1 MDESEL
7 VQKERT
13 GEEKSKD
20 TREDGESQCRV
31 YLVFTVDK
39 ECHKTQVNLNE
50 SPGWARIEPPAPW
63 IIGVGC
69 IVLV

>member
-13 GEEKSKD
+13 GGEKSKD
-20 TREDGESQCRV
+20 TGEDGESQWRV

-39 ECHKTQVNLNE
+39 ECHKTQMNLNE
-50 SPGWARIEPPAPW
+50 SPGWARIEPPAPGM
-63 IIGVGC
+63 IGV
-69 IVLV
+69 

>member
-1 MDESEL
+1 VDESEL

-50 SPGWARIEPPAPW
+50 SPGWARIEPPAPG

>member
-13 GEEKSKD
+13 GGEKSKD
-20 TREDGESQCRV
+20 TWEDGESKYKV

-39 ECHKTQVNLNE
+39 ECHKTQMNLNE
-50 SPGWARIEPPAPW
+50 SPGWARIEPPDPG
-63 IIGVGC
+63 ITGV
-69 IVLV
+69 